1 MKGQCPVSGFETTL
15 SLFPNKEISKGK
27 MLSWTAEHTG
37 EGLSDSSVS
46 LGYTSNFQ
54 DTRL

>member
-1 MKGQCPVSGFETTL
+1 MKGYRPIACSETTL

-46 LGYTSNFQ
+46 LGYTSEFQ